1 MKNKFVLDV
10 DENKGIIFKVCRMYC
25 KGKEDI
31 EDLFQE
37 ILLQAWNSYSSFKG
51 ESKFSTW
58 LYRIAINTAITR
70 LRKEKRQT
78 KFNEI
83 DSEALQVKSETTF
96 EKDEKIDLIYNAINH
111 LSEIE
116 RAITMLYLDEYSYKE
131 ISEIVGISESNVG
144 FKLNKIKTK
153 LKNITKSL

>member
-1 MKNKFVLDV
+1 MKDKFVLDI

-25 KGKEDI
+25 HSREDL

-37 ILLQAWNSYSSFKG
+37 ILLQLWRSYPSFKG
-51 ESKFSTW
+51 ESKFSSW
-58 LYRIAINTAITR
+58 MYRIAINTAITR
-70 LRKEKRQT
+70 IRKEKRQT

-83 DSEALQVKSETTF
+83 DNEALQVKADVTF
-96 EKDEKIDLIYNAINH
+96 EKDEKIELMYEAIDR

-116 RAITMLYLDEYSYKE
+116 KAITILYLDEYSYKE
-131 ISEIVGISESNVG
+131 IAEIIGISESNIG

>member
-37 ILLQAWNSYSSFKG
+37 ILLQAWNSNASFKG

-96 EKDEKIDLIYNAINH
+96 EKDEKIDLIYNAIDH

>member
-1 MKNKFVLDV
+1 LKNKFVLDV